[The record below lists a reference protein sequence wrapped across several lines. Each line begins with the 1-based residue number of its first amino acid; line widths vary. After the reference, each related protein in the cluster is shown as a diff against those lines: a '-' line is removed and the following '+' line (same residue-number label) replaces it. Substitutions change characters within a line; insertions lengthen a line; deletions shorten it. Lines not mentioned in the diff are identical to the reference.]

1 MAFQTINN
9 LLIIAAPSVGDFV
22 TPITANAA
30 GESCGVVG
38 RVVIEGNAASKTIS
52 AAGGGSIIWNPS
64 SVTMADVATTVR
76 VGIQDVS
83 AVTGIEDGTFDT
95 YLEYTGG
102 GTIPTA
108 GAINKSVMGSGTKTI
123 GNGDLIAI
131 VVEMVTRGGTDSIAI
146 TRVQG
151 AIASQ
156 MTAIGLPYGT
166 ADTGSPTKS
175 SAAMMWG
182 VIVFDDGTVG
192 WIEGMGGIPFG
203 LTPQAVGSGSTPDE
217 YIGTFTP
224 TVPLQICGFG
234 ASLSGI
240 ATTETFEAILYSDPY
255 GTPSSVVTL
264 TPDPIQLSNATSE
277 SVHLFK
283 CAVTDLSAGTTY
295 GVAIRPTTAA
305 TLNWEYI
312 DLGSGNDPLK
322 KTLPL
327 WDLKMA
333 ARTDQTGAFVE
344 TQAYH
349 VPMIIID
356 VCGLSDGSGGGGG
369 ASAYAFA

>member
-9 LLIIAAPSVGDFV
+9 LLIIGAPSIGTFV
-22 TPITANAA
+22 TAITANAA
-30 GESCGVVG
+30 GESAGVVG

-52 AAGGGSIIWNPS
+52 AAGGGSIIWNAGA
-64 SVTMADVATTVR
+64 VTMADGATTVR
-76 VGIQDVS
+76 VGVQDVS
-83 AVTGIEDGTFDT
+83 GVTGIEDGTFDT

-102 GTIPTA
+102 GTIPA
-108 GAINKSVMGSGTKTI
+108 VGLNKSVMGSGTKTI
-123 GNGDLIAI
+123 SNGDLIAI

-146 TRVQG
+146 SRVQG
-151 AIASQ
+151 AISS
-156 MTAIGLPYGT
+156 AITTIGFPYGT

-175 SAAMMWG
+175 SAAMVWA

-192 WIEGMGGIPFG
+192 WIEGMGGVPFG
-203 LTPQAVGSGSTPDE
+203 LTAQAVGSGSTPDE
-217 YIGTFTP
+217 YIGTFAP
-224 TVPLQICGFG
+224 PVPLQICGFG
-234 ASLSGI
+234 AALSGI

-255 GTPSSVVTL
+255 GTPTAVVTL
-264 TPDPIQLSNATSE
+264 TPDPIQTSNATSE
-277 SVHLFK
+277 AVHIFK
-283 CAVTDLSAGTTY
+283 CAVTDLAAGTVY

-312 DLGSGNDPLK
+312 DLGTGMEPLK

-344 TQAYH
+344 TQVYH
-349 VPMIIID
+349 VPSIIID
-356 VCGLSDGSGGGGG
+356 VCGLSDGAGGGGG